1 MALERLQT
9 AASVISCVSRI
20 ERESAA
26 LYERLATL
34 HQELGSVFSA
44 FAKENLKYESN
55 IRRAYYNVVS
65 DALETGF
72 CFDLTV
78 DTMLA
83 APALLQDASTQDAS
97 STSDILRVCIRLE
110 EDIRGF
116 YVNAAAQSKSLLA
129 DVPRAME
136 RVAKARSERE
146 KELKRLLDAAKV
158 SP

>member
-78 DTMLA
+78 DTMLT
-83 APALLQDASTQDAS
+83 APALLQDASTQDA

>member
-1 MALERLQT
+1 MAIERLQT

-26 LYERLATL
+26 LYERLAAL

-78 DTMLA
+78 DTMLT
-83 APALLQDASTQDAS
+83 APALLHDAST
-97 STSDILRVCIRLE
+97 TDILRVCIRLE

-136 RVAKARSERE
+136 RVVKARSERE
-146 KELKRLLDAAKV
+146 KELKRLLDAVKGGL
-158 SP
+158 